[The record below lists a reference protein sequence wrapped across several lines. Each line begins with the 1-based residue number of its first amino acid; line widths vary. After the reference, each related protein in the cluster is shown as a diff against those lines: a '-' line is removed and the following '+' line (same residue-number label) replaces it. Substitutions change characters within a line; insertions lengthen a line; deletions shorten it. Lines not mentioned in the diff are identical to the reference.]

1 MRNYIIFHGH
11 FYQPPREDPW
21 TGIVGTQPS
30 AAPFHDWNHRITREC
45 YAANAASRFLRYDGR
60 IEDIINNYRVLSFN
74 FGPTL
79 FWWLKYHAPHI
90 YEAILE
96 ADRLSVEKNN
106 GHGNAIAQAYNH
118 TILPLDS
125 PEDARL
131 QIQWGLADF
140 EYHFERPSEGIWL
153 PETAIND
160 TVADILLEEKVK
172 FVILSPWQAEA
183 IYAEGSE
190 EWEEL
195 ENQPAPF
202 WRAYKI
208 ERPAGELAVFFYNQ
222 ELAQGISFEHYL
234 RSADALYTRLL
245 TYHNNADPGHL
256 IHVATDGEVYGHH
269 EPFGD
274 MCLAA
279 LQQHIEQDQR
289 FEFTNYANYLEQFPP
304 KHKARLWKGEEKL
317 GSSWSCPHGVS
328 RWYKD
333 CGCSTGGKRYWNQK
347 WRTPLRKGFQKLSER
362 IQRIYAEQ
370 TAELCTTTPE
380 ALLKQYIAV
389 LTTNAEPKKF
399 AQTHLKQN
407 RSSEDDI
414 AALLS
419 LLEGQKYRM
428 YMFTSCGWFFSDIAG
443 IEPVQNIR
451 YALKALDLYNSF
463 TKEDLYAELASTLE
477 SAHSNNEDEGT
488 GRDILEREAHR
499 WQKDGV
505 EAASYFFI
513 RRIIDTNEE
522 TQPHY
527 GFFKLL
533 QMIELSKEPSTA
545 KLKLIDTTLQKKIS
559 YELKAEHDLSGS
571 LNISVKNLHADEP
584 HEFIEDLSQLP
595 LELRQN
601 LTNYLLRST
610 EAALAE
616 YSAET
621 FEDIRFALQAASHLG
636 TRIPPIIRHSAEVAA
651 TTLLYRQLKRGAGL
665 LTEEEIVKV
674 EDTLLFAARY
684 NINIEVPH
692 IIEQLMHLLRDFFE
706 QISVGGCR
714 AECSYM
720 VRLIKALRAA
730 SIEPDLTI
738 PQKIVF
744 HHLSRCRKQLADKP
758 QRYHTYHKIDPQKLA
773 KLNTEE
779 RDQLKMV
786 IDLCLVMGI
795 YADDIIHALS
805 VLEEP

>member
-1 MRNYIIFHGH
+1 MRNYVIFHGH

-30 AAPFHDWNHRITREC
+30 AAPYHDWNHRITREC

-79 FWWLKYHAPHI
+79 FWWLKDNAPHI
-90 YEAILE
+90 YEAILQ
-96 ADRLSVEKNN
+96 ADRLSVGENN
-106 GHGNAIAQAYNH
+106 GHGNAIAQSYNH

-140 EYHFERPSEGIWL
+140 EYHFGRPSEGIWL
-153 PETAIND
+153 PETAINE
-160 TVADILLEEKVK
+160 TVADILLEEQVK

-202 WRAYKI
+202 WRSYKI
-208 ERPAGELAVFFYNQ
+208 ERPAGDLAVFFYNQ

-245 TYHNNADPGHL
+245 AYHSNANPGHL
-256 IHVATDGEVYGHH
+256 LHVATDGEVYGHH

-304 KHKARLWKGEEKL
+304 KYKARLRKGEEKQ

-328 RWYKD
+328 RWYKY
-333 CGCSTGGKRYWNQK
+333 CGCSTGGKKDWNQK
-347 WRTPLRKGFQKLSER
+347 WRTPLRKAFQRLSEKTKQ
-362 IQRIYAEQ
+362 IFEKQA
-370 TAELCTTTPE
+370 AELCTTAPE
-380 ALLKQYIAV
+380 ELLKQYIAV
-389 LTTNAEPKKF
+389 LTTQTEPEKF
-399 AQTHLKQN
+399 AQTHLKKN
-407 RSSEDDI
+407 RRSEDDI
-414 AALLS
+414 ATLMS

-428 YMFTSCGWFFSDIAG
+428 YMFTSCGWFFSDITG

-451 YALKALDLYNSF
+451 YALKALKLYTPFSD
-463 TKEDLYAELASTLE
+463 EDLYGELANTLE
-477 SAHSNNEDEGT
+477 SARSNIEDAGT
-488 GRDILEREAHR
+488 GRDILERETKR

-513 RRIIDTNEE
+513 RRIIYKHEE

-527 GFFKLL
+527 GFFNLL
-533 QMIELSKEPSTA
+533 QLKELSNAPLTA
-545 KLKLIDTTLQKKIS
+545 HLRFIDTTLQKKFN
-559 YELKAEHDLSGS
+559 YELKAENDPSGS
-571 LNISVKNLHADEP
+571 LNISVKNLQAGKP

-601 LTNYLLRST
+601 LTNYLLQST
-610 EAALAE
+610 EASLAE
-616 YSAET
+616 YSADT
-621 FEDIRFALQAASHLG
+621 FEDIRFALQEASHLG
-636 TRIPPIIRHSAEVAA
+636 TQIPPIIRHSAETAA
-651 TTLLYRQLKRGAGL
+651 TTLLYRQLKLGTGV
-665 LTEEEIVKV
+665 LTKEEIEKV
-674 EDTLLFAARY
+674 EDILLFTARY
-684 NINIEVPH
+684 NIQIEVPH
-692 IIEQLMHLLRDFFE
+692 ILEQLTNLLRDFFE
-706 QISVGGCR
+706 QISVDGCR
-714 AECSYM
+714 IECNYM
-720 VRLIKALRAA
+720 VRLINALRAA

-744 HHLSRCRKQLADKP
+744 HHLRDYRKKLADTP
-758 QRYHTYHKIDPQKLA
+758 QRYHTYLKIDPQKLTEL
-773 KLNTEE
+773 KTEE
-779 RDQLKMV
+779 REKLKMV
-786 IDLCLVMGI
+786 IDLSQVMGI
-795 YADDIIHALS
+795 YADDIIQATS
-805 VLEEP
+805 ELEEP

>member
-1 MRNYIIFHGH
+1 MRNYVIFHGH

-79 FWWLKYHAPHI
+79 FWWLKDHAPHI
-90 YEAILE
+90 YEAIIE
-96 ADRLSVEKNN
+96 ADRLSIGENN

-125 PEDARL
+125 PEDARR
-131 QIQWGLADF
+131 QVQWGLTDF
-140 EYHFERPSEGIWL
+140 EYHFGRQSEGIWL

-195 ENQPAPF
+195 DNQPAPF
-202 WRAYKI
+202 WRSYKI
-208 ERPAGELAVFFYNQ
+208 ERPGGELAVFFYNQ

-279 LQQHIEQDQR
+279 LQQHIEQDR
-289 FEFTNYANYLEQFPP
+289 SFEFTNYANYLEQFPP
-304 KHKARLWKGEEKL
+304 KHKARLRKGEEKQ
-317 GSSWSCPHGVS
+317 GSSWSCHHGVS

-333 CGCSTGGKRYWNQK
+333 CGCSTGGKKGWNQK
-347 WRTPLRKGFQKLSER
+347 WRTPLRRGFQKLSER
-362 IQRIYAEQ
+362 IQEVYETQA
-370 TAELCTTTPE
+370 AELCTTAPE
-380 ALLKQYIAV
+380 EMLKQYIQV
-389 LTTNAEPKKF
+389 LTTQTEPKKF
-399 AQTHLKQN
+399 AQTHLKKN
-407 RSSEDDI
+407 RRSAEDV
-414 AALLS
+414 AALMS

-428 YMFTSCGWFFSDIAG
+428 YMFTSCGWFFSDISG

-451 YALKALDLYNSF
+451 YALKALKLYNPFF
-463 TKEDLYAELASTLE
+463 TDDVYGELAATLE
-477 SAHSNNEDEGT
+477 SAHSNIEDQVT
-488 GRDILEREAHR
+488 GRDILERESSQ

-505 EAASYFFI
+505 EAATYFFI
-513 RRIIDTNEE
+513 RRIIYKHEE

-527 GFFKLL
+527 GFFDLL
-533 QMIELSKEPSTA
+533 QLKELSKQPLTA
-545 KLKLIDTTLQKKIS
+545 ELKLIDTTRQKELN
-559 YELKAEHDLSGS
+559 YEFKAENDSSGS
-571 LNISVKNLHADEP
+571 LNISVKNLQAGEP
-584 HEFIEDLSQLP
+584 QEFIEDLSQLP
-595 LELRQN
+595 LELRQT
-601 LTNYLLRST
+601 LTNYLVRST
-610 EAALAE
+610 EASLAQ

-621 FEDIRFALQAASHLG
+621 FEDIRFALQEASHLG
-636 TRIPPIIRHSAEVAA
+636 ARIPPIIRHSAEIAA
-651 TTLLYRQLKRGAGL
+651 TTLLYRHLRLGTGV
-665 LTEEEIVKV
+665 LTKEEIVKV
-674 EDTLLFAARY
+674 EDILLFAARY
-684 NINIEVPH
+684 DIKIEVPH
-692 IIEQLMHLLRDFFE
+692 IHEQLTMLLRDFFE
-706 QISVGGCR
+706 QISVDGCR
-714 AECSYM
+714 VGCSYM
-720 VRLIKALRAA
+720 VRLINALRAA

-744 HHLSRCRKQLADKP
+744 HHLSSYRKKLADQP
-758 QRYHTYHKIDPQKLA
+758 QRYHTYLKIDPEKLA
-773 KLNTEE
+773 ELGTKEREE
-779 RDQLKMV
+779 LRMV
-786 IDLCLVMGI
+786 LDLSQVMGI
-795 YADDIIHALS
+795 YADDIIRS
-805 VLEEP
+805 ISELEEP